1 MTFDRLPIPENA
13 TSKHSSSLVEARFI
27 PRQYEPNY
35 PYPLV
40 VLLHARGGDEDQL
53 VRAMPAL
60 SWRNYVGLG
69 LRGPEAVIKRE
80 RLVGYGWGPDFEQPK
95 RQALRR
101 KQVVS
106 ESELV
111 RRILFEKEPESFD
124 RLEEAAF
131 TAILETRR
139 LLHVHSERIF
149 LVGCGEGA
157 AVAYWLGLSFPE
169 RFAGIVAINGW
180 LPVGLRPLGRL
191 KACRDLP
198 VLVVHGAWNA
208 RVPLHD
214 ARKDV
219 ATLRAGGLR
228 VAFQS
233 YPSSHRLTNP
243 MLSDVDGW
251 LISHCTADF
260 NSND

>member
-1 MTFDRLPIPENA
+1 MTFDRLHASMNPTA
-13 TSKHSSSLVEARFI
+13 SQTSPLVEARFI

-35 PYPLV
+35 AYPLLV
-40 VLLHARGGDEDQL
+40 MFHARGGDEEQF

-69 LRGPEAVIKRE
+69 LRGPEPVTKRD
-80 RLVGYGWGPDFEQPK
+80 RLAGFGWGAEFEQPE
-95 RQALRR
+95 RR
-101 KQVVS
+101 LARGNRSVS
-106 ESELV
+106 EAEIV
-111 RRILFEKEPESFD
+111 RRALFNSEPDAID
-124 RLEEAAF
+124 RLEQAVFA
-131 TAILETRR
+131 AILQTRR

-169 RFAGIVAINGW
+169 RFAGVVAINGW

-191 KACRDLP
+191 KACRELS

-208 RVPLHD
+208 KVPLHE
-214 ARKDV
+214 ARQNV
-219 ATLRAGGLR
+219 GILRAGGLR

-243 MLSDVDGW
+243 MLSDVDTW
-251 LISHCTADF
+251 LMGHCTADAGI
-260 NSND
+260 